1 MIPAN
6 PIREIRYEGADAFA
20 QAVAD
25 DPGPLVLRGLAA
37 DWPLVAAGRAGPEAA
52 AAYLARFDRGSTARA
67 MRAAP
72 AERGRYFY
80 TPDMRGFNF
89 ETAQVP
95 MTVLIRQLILW
106 LDRDD
111 APSLYAGSAST
122 PEHLPGLAEANPMP
136 LATPGATPRIWIGN
150 ASHISTHYDASEN
163 IAVVAAGRRR
173 FTLFPPDQTPN
184 LYVGPLDMTIAGQ
197 PVSMVDLRAPDL
209 DRYPRFAKAMS
220 AALSAELEP
229 GDAIYIPTL
238 WWHNVVAE
246 GPFNILLNYWYGQP
260 PSGSPFAALVHAMQA
275 VRDLPHTEREA
286 WRVWFDHYVFS
297 KDAATRADHLP
308 DHARGVMDA
317 PSPTRTQRIVDYL
330 VEALTRR

>member
-1 MIPAN
+1 MSSARPV
-6 PIREIRYEGADAFA
+6 REIRFRS
-20 QAVAD
+20 VD
-25 DPGPLVLRGLAA
+25 DFTGDSHPLVLRGLAA
-37 DWPLVAAGRAGPEAA
+37 DWPLVAAARGGAQAA
-52 AAYLARFDRGSTARA
+52 ADYLAHFDRGSTARV
-67 MRAAP
+67 MRADS
-72 AERGRYFY
+72 AEKGRYFY

-95 MTVLIRQLILW
+95 LGILMRQLVAW
-106 LDRDD
+106 LDEPD

-136 LATPGATPRIWIGN
+136 FATPGATPRIWIGN
-150 ASHISTHYDASEN
+150 ASHISAHYDASEN

-209 DRYPRFAKAMS
+209 DRFPRFAQ
-220 AALSAELEP
+220 ALETALVADLEP

-246 GPFNILLNYWYGQP
+246 TPFNILLNYWYGQP

-275 VRDLPHTEREA
+275 VRDLPQDERDA

-297 KDAATRADHLP
+297 PDAAARAEHLP
-308 DHARGVMDA
+308 EHARGVLGA
-317 PSPTRTQRIVDYL
+317 ASPARTQRIADY
-330 VEALTRR
+330 VIQALTRR